1 MTKTSKSSKTKT
13 FLLPKKQIKS
23 LIKVLQ
29 KNTELLEVQLNNDL
43 ECQRQSVG
51 RQIISN
57 KKQMSHW
64 LNVLDSNQDLREKI
78 NRKKEDRQSVEK
90 VKIVAE
96 KSHQSSVKKISK
108 NSRRKTRKN
117 IEKLTSS
124 LENAFKEFGQHK

>member
-1 MTKTSKSSKTKT
+1 
-13 FLLPKKQIKS
+13 
-23 LIKVLQ
+23 
-29 KNTELLEVQLNNDL
+29 
-43 ECQRQSVG
+43 
-51 RQIISN
+51 
-57 KKQMSHW
+57 MSHW

-96 KSHQSSVKKISK
+96 RSHQSSVKKISK

-124 LENAFKEFGQHK
+124 LENAFKEFGQQK

>member
-13 FLLPKKQIKS
+13 FIVPKKQIKS

-43 ECQRQSVG
+43 ESQRHLME

-78 NRKKEDRQSVEK
+78 NRKKEDRQSVGK

>member
-13 FLLPKKQIKS
+13 FTVPKKQIKS

-43 ECQRQSVG
+43 ESQRHLME

-78 NRKKEDRQSVEK
+78 NRKKEDRQSVGK

-124 LENAFKEFGQHK
+124 LENAFKEFGQQK

>member
-13 FLLPKKQIKS
+13 FIVPKKQIKS

-29 KNTELLEVQLNNDL
+29 KNTELLEVQKNDDF
-43 ECQRQSVG
+43 ECQRQSME

-78 NRKKEDRQSVEK
+78 NRKKEDRQSVGK

-124 LENAFKEFGQHK
+124 LENAFKEFGQQK

>member
-1 MTKTSKSSKTKT
+1 MTKTSKSSNTKT
-13 FLLPKKQIKS
+13 FMVPKKQIKS
-23 LIKVLQ
+23 LMKVLQ

-43 ECQRQSVG
+43 ECQRQFME

-78 NRKKEDRQSVEK
+78 NRKKEDRQSVGK

-108 NSRRKTRKN
+108 SSRRKTRKN
-117 IEKLTSS
+117 IEKLTST
-124 LENAFKEFGQHK
+124 LENAFKEFGQQK

>member
-13 FLLPKKQIKS
+13 FIVPKKQIKS
-23 LIKVLQ
+23 LINVLQ
-29 KNTELLEVQLNNDL
+29 KNTELLEVHLNNDQQ
-43 ECQRQSVG
+43 CQRHLME

-57 KKQMSHW
+57 KKQISHW

-78 NRKKEDRQSVEK
+78 NRKKEDRQSVGK
-90 VKIVAE
+90 VKIVEE

-124 LENAFKEFGQHK
+124 LENAFKEFGQQK

>member
-13 FLLPKKQIKS
+13 FIVPKKQIKS

-43 ECQRQSVG
+43 ECQRQFME

-78 NRKKEDRQSVEK
+78 NRKKEDRQSVGK

-124 LENAFKEFGQHK
+124 LENAFKEFGQQK